1 MTSSDPVKVDLSKF
15 EEEPQQDLRIR
26 NLFGLMTL
34 LAVLLAIFSPW
45 VRTWDSEVLVR
56 LSITAAVQFVLGIIY
71 FATLARRRSR
81 FRSSAGKRI
90 GVAYRGEVASPVVG
104 SILIGLLFV
113 LCLCWQVLLSF
124 NTSSL
129 ESGRTSRL
137 FIYAPMGIVN
147 GWFFACWYWREFPG
161 AVVFYEH
168 GVSTSLWSF
177 CDWENVELRKL
188 ENSEDEY
195 KLQLHGG
202 LFSSYPIIAVLPY
215 PLRMELERL
224 ERIPE

>member
-1 MTSSDPVKVDLSKF
+1 MTSSDPVKADLSEF
-15 EEEPQQDLRIR
+15 EEEMPQDLQIR

-45 VRTWDSEVLVR
+45 MRTWDSEVLVW
-56 LSITAAVQFVLGIIY
+56 LSITAAVQFVVGIIY
-71 FATLARRRSR
+71 FATMARKRSR
-81 FRSSAGKRI
+81 LRSSAGKRI
-90 GVAYRGEVASPVVG
+90 GVAYRGEVGSPIIG
-104 SILIGLLFV
+104 SILLGFLFV
-113 LCLCWQVLLSF
+113 FFLCLQVVLSIR
-124 NTSSL
+124 TSSL
-129 ESGRTSRL
+129 ESGRISLL
-137 FIYAPMGIVN
+137 FSYAPMGLVN
-147 GWFFACWYWREFPG
+147 GWLFACWCWREFPG

-168 GVSTSLWSF
+168 GVSTSFWSF

-202 LFSSYPIIAVLPY
+202 LFSSDALIAVMPY

-224 ERIPE
+224 ERIQA